1 MPELIIRRVLSNN
14 AVLAA
19 ESCSEAGERILV
31 GKGIGFSKNRGTMS
45 STAVVAVST
54 WRLVSSI
61 VRFLRG

>member
-31 GKGIGFSKNRGTMS
+31 GKGIGFSKKTGGLCR
-45 STAVVAVST
+45 ARR
-54 WRLVSSI
+54 W
-61 VRFLRG
+61 